1 VTLNMS
7 EVEAFTVFL
16 TGEDDR
22 TTTFQVTPDVT
33 TFVLN
38 DDISAHLDVGRDY
51 TISVC
56 SVNSVGCSETVSVPL
71 GMCIQ
76 QEGEGL
82 SGSNN

>member
-1 VTLNMS
+1 M
-7 EVEAFTVFL
+7 A
-16 TGEDDR
+16 
-22 TTTFQVTPDVT
+22 PDVT

-38 DDISAHLDVGRDY
+38 DDVSAHLDAGRDY
-51 TISVC
+51 IISVC
-56 SVNSVGCSETVSVPL
+56 SVNSVGCSETVPL

>member
-1 VTLNMS
+1 MTLNIP
-7 EVEAFTVFL
+7 EVEAFTVSL

-22 TTTFQVTPDVT
+22 TTTFQVAPDVT

-38 DDISAHLDVGRDY
+38 DDVSAHLDVGRDY
-51 TISVC
+51 IISVC

>member
-7 EVEAFTVFL
+7 KVEAFIVCL
-16 TGEDDR
+16 TGEVDR
-22 TTTFQVTPDVT
+22 TTTFQVAPNVT

-38 DDISAHLDVGRDY
+38 DHTHLDVGRDY

-56 SVNSVGCSETVSVPL
+56 SVNSVGCSETVSAPL

-76 QEGEGL
+76 QDGERL
-82 SGSNN
+82 NN